1 MTRPRQTTTGA
12 ITAMYSNATEKALLT
27 IVGVMAGLLV
37 FLAALLFIVAFV

>member
-1 MTRPRQTTTGA
+1 MTRLKQIITGR
-12 ITAMYSNATEKALLT
+12 ITAMDSNATEKALLT